1 MSLDAPSRLPG
12 TAPYAPGWDRT
23 EVSRPVA
30 TGLCLLFG
38 VGLLIVPFADGL
50 LGAWRQ
56 PWQAAV
62 SAFDG
67 VARAWQGESS
77 LPQRFIA
84 ANRAAL
90 RGIGEFE
97 SALEDSSAVVE
108 AVRPVTLDALLRF
121 GGAGSEEA
129 YVGRD
134 GWLFYRP
141 DVDALLQPPANLGV
155 TASALA
161 AFAADLAER
170 GIRLVFVPTPGKAS
184 IHPEKIAKDA
194 GDAPLMPVGWDGFAG
209 LLADSWKNE
218 AATRGLSDQPA
229 PVVIDPSKALRRQA
243 LASAEPQYLLN
254 DSHWSPAGMELVAAS
269 VARELGGEGDAGA
282 PSATK
287 EIKAVGDTA
296 RMLELPEGSPVVQ
309 KQRVLTKPVEDAA
322 PDRSSPV
329 LLLGDSYT
337 NIYSSAD
344 LGWGTQ
350 AGLAEQISHRLGAPV
365 DRLSRNDAGALEARR
380 MLAAE
385 AARDPAWLAGKD
397 VLVWQLALREVVGG
411 DWTPVELTGATT
423 VGAGRFLVVPPGVPI
438 EVTATVADLGP
449 LPRPTETP
457 YRDYLTAVRL
467 SGLRAEDGAQLDGD
481 ALAYVFT
488 MRDHQLL
495 SAASLKVDD
504 RVRARLADYG
514 ERAAQLDP
522 LNRGELDDAELMLET
537 PNFAEWILPDAR

>member
-38 VGLLIVPFADGL
+38 AGLLIVPLADGL

-67 VARAWQGESS
+67 VAQAWQEESS

-90 RGIGEFE
+90 HGIGEFE

-141 DVDALLQPPANLGV
+141 DVDALLQPPANLEV

-184 IHPEKIAKDA
+184 IHPEKIAQDA

-209 LLADSWKNE
+209 LLADAWKNE
-218 AATRGLSDQPA
+218 AATRGLSHQPA
-229 PVVIDPSKALRRQA
+229 PVVIDPSMALRQQA
-243 LASAEPQYLLN
+243 VASAEPQYLLN
-254 DSHWSPAGMELVAAS
+254 DSHWSPAGMELVAAA
-269 VARELGGEGDAGA
+269 VARELGGEENSAA
-282 PSATK
+282 PAATN
-287 EIKAVGDTA
+287 EIEAVGDTA

-309 KQRVLTKPVEDAA
+309 KQRVLTRPVEDAA

-350 AGLAEQISHRLGAPV
+350 AGLAERISHWLGAPV

-411 DWTPVELTGATT
+411 DWAPVELAGATAG
-423 VGAGRFLVVPPGVPI
+423 GAGRFLVVPPGAPV
-438 EVTATVADLGP
+438 EVTAIVADLGP
-449 LPRPTETP
+449 LPRPAETP

-467 SGLRAEDGAQLDGD
+467 SGLRSEDGAPLDSE

-495 SAASLKVDD
+495 SAASLQVGD
-504 RVRARLADYG
+504 RVRVRLADYG

-537 PNFAEWILPDAR
+537 PNFAEWILPAAR